1 MPKKYLI
8 GNGENSWD
16 FKSAYQD
23 AEDGDILIFEEGY
36 CYKPDTDEPLLI
48 NKSLELIGNVMES
61 DGVFHFSNTIF
72 SKIVVDGQSNVKF
85 SNLYFQINE
94 SGNNFIIDSDSKA
107 ELYCVSI
114 ENLCESNQYFC
125 VYARKGAEFYADTLW
140 LPSLSADIKLEQASA
155 TIKNANL
162 ESKILV
168 HSKSALK
175 LEHVNIQKFGNNV
188 ISSKNS
194 DIILQVCNI
203 TGGDN
208 KESVP
213 ALYMENSNATIHD
226 SFIEQK
232 GFESCVFMKDNS
244 YLHLENGEV
253 TSVDMFNSRG
263 IMSGVVIRENLFLR
277 EASYVMNSDWVEFWG
292 ENPEKV
298 DIYVEGYSA

>member
-8 GNGENSWD
+8 GNSENSWD
-16 FKSAYQD
+16 FESAYQD
-23 AEDGDILIFEEGY
+23 AEDGDTFIFEEGY
-36 CYKPDTDEPLLI
+36 CYTSDTDEPLFI
-48 NKSLELIGNVMES
+48 DKSLELIGNVMES

-72 SKIVVDGQSNVKF
+72 SKIVVDGESNVKF

-94 SGNNFIIDSDSKA
+94 LGSNFEINHASKV
-107 ELYCVSI
+107 ELYCVTV
-114 ENLCESNQYFC
+114 ENLYKQNEYFC
-125 VYARKGAEFYADTLW
+125 IYAQESEFYADMLW
-140 LPSLSADIKLEQASA
+140 LPSSSTNIKLNQASA
-155 TIKNANL
+155 TIKHANL

-168 HSKSALK
+168 HSKSTLK

-203 TGGDN
+203 AGGDN
-208 KESVP
+208 NESIP
-213 ALYMENSNATIHD
+213 ALYVENSNADIRD

-244 YLHLENGEV
+244 YLHLENSEV

-263 IMSGVVIRENLFLR
+263 IINSGVIRENLFLR